1 MSRLSKYCTF
11 GLLPLLATM
20 LSMAGCTNLP
30 GRNGNSPSS
39 PTSAIDA
46 STSAAGAGS
55 VANADDAGKA
65 AKPETAHM
73 HRGTGVLVK
82 QPSPSP
88 DQAAAGT
95 ISLNFEAAD
104 VRDIA
109 KTVLAEIL
117 QESYIVDPKVGGTI
131 SFRTTRP
138 LPRNALLPTLETI
151 LRMNGIVMVRENGVF
166 KIMPAVAA
174 KGSLS
179 PRLGGSAVPGFSLQV
194 VPLRYASARELAKI
208 LEGIAADPA
217 AVKVDEIRNLLI
229 LAGTQNE
236 IQHMMDTIDM
246 FDVDWLS
253 GMSIGLFVLQN
264 ADVKSVDAELTKIL
278 GDKSANP
285 LAGALRVV
293 PIERL
298 NGFVVITPQPY
309 YLDQAR
315 LWIERL
321 DKVSGTSGGSRL
333 YVYRVQNGKAE
344 LIAELLNQMFAAK
357 GQSGTARATSPTVAP
372 GLASTQIGS
381 ATTGFGSSTSGFGS
395 SSTSTLGSSLGGFGS
410 SATTQ
415 ANRPG
420 TTMPAVG
427 TTLSITDDSGSPA
440 SEVRVVADREN
451 NALLILANAAGYEK
465 IEAALKK
472 LDTAP
477 RQVLIEVMIAE
488 VTLTDELK
496 YGVEWAITSGSRK
509 SFQLDVG
516 AAGIGKLTPG
526 FSYALADAAGT
537 GIKAV
542 LNALATNDKI
552 NVLSSPHVMVADNQ
566 TAKIQVG
573 DSVPIQGQQTIT
585 TGGAAVVSSVQ
596 YLDTGIILSVT
607 PRINSSGLVNLDI
620 TQEFSIPG
628 AINAALSNSPTIS
641 RRATRTQVSVQSGET
656 MVLGGLI
663 SEKAVDGS
671 GGLPILSSIPVLG
684 GLFGTTDRTRT
695 KTELI
700 VLITPRVAQNV
711 GQAKALSEELQRK
724 MGETKE
730 LLDCGTSGTLGLMSS
745 RGGLWCLQARRFDGA
760 IDKMMLE
767 GENGVPVY
775 LKDEARR
782 AHEEAERSVNAAKR
796 AYDDAQNRLR
806 EASGRVKETQGS
818 PAAPAPK

>member
-1 MSRLSKYCTF
+1 MNIISPCCHR
-11 GLLPLLATM
+11 LLPVLAT
-20 LSMAGCTNLP
+20 LAFLAACTGLDTRGTTANP
-30 GRNGNSPSS
+30 ASS
-39 PTSAIDA
+39 QA
-46 STSAAGAGS
+46 SSGTLEASK
-55 VANADDAGKA
+55 NADATGKA
-65 AKPETAHM
+65 DEDKKENVKIYK
-73 HRGTGVLVK
+73 GSGVLLRPPGPVK
-82 QPSPSP
+82 EPS
-88 DQAAAGT
+88 GGNT
-95 ISLNFEAAD
+95 SLNFEAAD

-117 QESYIVDPKVGGTI
+117 KESYIVDPKVGGTI

-138 LPRNALLPTLETI
+138 LPKEALLPTLETV
-151 LRMNGIVMVRENGVF
+151 LRMNGIVMVKENGIY
-166 KIMPAVAA
+166 KIMPAATV

-179 PRLGGSAVPGFSLQV
+179 PRLGGSAISGFSLQV
-194 VPLRYASARELAKI
+194 VPLKYAGAKEMAKI
-208 LEGIAADPA
+208 LEGIATDPA

-236 IQHMMDTIDM
+236 IRHMMDTIDM

-264 ADVKSVDAELTKIL
+264 ADVKTVDAELTKIL

-285 LAGALRVV
+285 LAGVLRVV

-298 NGFVVITPQPY
+298 NGFVVITPQPQ
-309 YLDQAR
+309 YLEQAKMW
-315 LWIERL
+315 LERL
-321 DKVSGTSGGSRL
+321 DKASGSGGGARL

-344 LIAELLNQMFAAK
+344 HIADLLNQMFATK
-357 GQSGTARATSPTVAP
+357 GQAGAPRTTTPSVAP
-372 GLASTQIGS
+372 GLTPGLV
-381 ATTGFGSSTSGFGS
+381 GSSPSTFGTS
-395 SSTSTLGSSLGGFGS
+395 SSTGSGSSGMSAFGSSLGGFGS

-415 ANRPG
+415 AGRTG
-420 TTMPAVG
+420 GGAAMPAIG
-427 TTLSITDDSGSPA
+427 ATLSITDDSGSPA
-440 SEVRVVADREN
+440 SEVRVVADKEN
-451 NALLILANAAGYEK
+451 NSLLILASPAGYEK
-465 IEAALKK
+465 LEAALKK
-472 LDTAP
+472 LDSAP

-496 YGVEWAITSGSRK
+496 YGVEWALTSGSRK

-516 AAGIGKLTPG
+516 AAGIGKLAPG

-566 TAKIQVG
+566 TAKVQVG

-628 AINAALSNSPTIS
+628 AINAALSNSPTVS
-641 RRATRTQVSVQSGET
+641 KRSTKTQVSVQSGET

-663 SEKAVDGS
+663 SEKAIDGS

-730 LLDCGTSGTLGLMSS
+730 LLDCGTSGTLGLMTS
-745 RGGLWCLQARRFDGA
+745 RGGLWCLQARRFDGS
-760 IDKMMLE
+760 IDKMMLQ

-782 AHEEAERSVNAAKR
+782 AQEEAERSVNAAKR

-806 EASGRVKETQGS
+806 EASERVKETQGS
-818 PAAPAPK
+818 PVVAPASK